1 VFDVEPAGATSC
13 TLLDAARAQDAE
25 AWQRLVTLYQP
36 LVQHWLRRAG
46 VAPADVADVTQEVM
60 LSVSLSLRDF
70 EPQRVGSFRKWV
82 RGIARHK
89 ALDSFRRAKGE
100 PAASGGTIAQAMLQ
114 SVPEEAEDPNEE
126 ASETTAL
133 YRRAL
138 ELIKGNFEA
147 TTWQAFWR
155 TAVDDKPADVVGAE
169 LGMTA
174 VAVRIAKSRVL
185 SRLREDLGEL
195 IR

>member
-1 VFDVEPAGATSC
+1 VQPAVTSC
-13 TLLDAARAQDAE
+13 TLLDAARSRDAA

-36 LVQHWLRRAG
+36 LVHHWVRRAG
-46 VAPADVADVTQEVM
+46 VQPADVQDVVQEVF
-60 LSVSLSLRDF
+60 LSVSLSLGEF
-70 EPQRVGSFRKWV
+70 EPQRTGSFRKWV

-89 ALDSFRRAKGE
+89 ALDSFRRIKGE
-100 PAASGGTIAQAMLQ
+100 PLAAGGTIAQAFIQ
-114 SVPEEAEDPNEE
+114 DVPEEVESPEDE
-126 ASETTAL
+126 ADETGDL

-147 TTWQAFWR
+147 KTWQAFWR
-155 TAVDDKPADVVGAE
+155 TAVDDKPTDVVATE

-185 SRLREDLGEL
+185 ARLREDLGEL